1 MKILNMAFHDTL
13 NSGANIW
20 VNKNTLLSILKHLLA
35 DQMIYHCAWI
45 CMTICHIKTKT
56 GCKVNIMHT
65 ICTVEW
71 NMFHLD
77 NLVTFLNEA
86 QIFTTKNVRNA
97 KNFRGF
103 SQLTPPQ
110 PSPLLQI
117 RVYIFIHPLNSP
129 YVYYIKLYMHM
140 CIVFPSANTNLPFI
154 HWNSRIGCFLNCF
167 ANQPLIFPRILG
179 PGQIRNFSAHLQM
192 DWARADYKWHH
203 VRLFQ

>member
-1 MKILNMAFHDTL
+1 MKILNMVFHDTL
-13 NSGANIW
+13 KNEANIW
-20 VNKNTLLSILKHLLA
+20 VNKNTLLRILKHLLA

-97 KNFRGF
+97 KHFRGF
-103 SQLTPPQ
+103 LQLTPPQ
-110 PSPLLQI
+110 PSPLLQMFM
-117 RVYIFIHPLNSP
+117 YIFTLPSQPLNSQ
-129 YVYYIKLYMHM
+129 YICIILNYTCICILYSPRQ
-140 CIVFPSANTNLPFI
+140 IPIYPLSTEILESAAFWTVLPI
-154 HWNSRIGCFLNCF
+154 SL
-167 ANQPLIFPRILG
+167 
-179 PGQIRNFSAHLQM
+179 
-192 DWARADYKWHH
+192 
-203 VRLFQ
+203 